1 MGRKNKELLENVVIE
16 KVAAEGKSMAHVNGK
31 VLFVPFSV
39 PGDVVN
45 VQLRSKR
52 KGFMEG
58 YVTDIIKPSSLRTE
72 PFCSHFGVCG
82 GCKWQ
87 MLPYPEQLKSK
98 QNQVEDQLSR
108 IGKFN
113 LPNISEI
120 LGSDKTKYYRNK
132 LEYTFS
138 SRRWIEN
145 VDDLGILS
153 EKEKMG
159 AGFHISGMYDK
170 VLDIDTCYLQ
180 REPSNAIRLF
190 VKEYAIEKGIDF
202 YDIKAHTGF
211 LRNLIVR
218 TSTTGEVMVI
228 VVISCEEPDI
238 YNPLLEALKVRFPE
252 ITSLNWIV
260 NNKKNDSINDL
271 DVYLYSGKPHMNE
284 VMEDLEFRIGP
295 KSFYQTNSEQA
306 YRLYSIVRDFAG
318 LTGNE
323 VLYDLYTGAGTIALF
338 LSRYCKSVVG
348 IEYVEEAVVDARQNA
363 LLNGIDNVTF
373 HSGDMKDVLNKD
385 FVEQHGRPD
394 VIVLDPPRAGIHPD
408 VAEAVSKTAPDK
420 IIYVSCNPATQAR
433 DIGLMI
439 NNYQISSVQPV
450 DMFPHT
456 HHLENVVLMDKINK

>member
-420 IIYVSCNPATQAR
+420 IIYVSCNSATQAR